1 MRRGNPTFTL
11 GGCPA
16 PQPGRTPTRDVEIDG
31 TTIPRGALVLLA
43 SANRDEHQYQAP
55 DELRLDRPATTGIR
69 HMAFGYGNH
78 ACIGLHL
85 ARAEVR
91 IALATLLPRMANIAP
106 GSDSPIERIESFM
119 LRGPTRLDLRFDP
132 AH

>member
-55 DELRLDRPATTGIR
+55 DELR
-69 HMAFGYGNH
+69 
-78 ACIGLHL
+78 
-85 ARAEVR
+85 
-91 IALATLLPRMANIAP
+91 IALATLLPRIANIAP